1 VVLFNGEHPIE
12 KRRLRFASL
21 NLRPLVFWPS
31 FTVLLIAVI
40 LSLIDLEG
48 FLAVTGSL
56 NDFILEQF
64 GWLFSYGSF
73 YLVILTVT
81 VYLSP
86 LGSVIIGGEGSVP
99 LLSKP
104 RWFFITLCTTL
115 AVGILFW
122 TTSEPIYHLNAPPI
136 SKGIVPATPEAAAFS
151 LSAMFL
157 HWSFTPYAIYT
168 IPSLTFALAFY
179 NRQLPFSISS
189 SLRPVFG
196 SLVGGK
202 RADCVDT
209 LALSALVTG
218 MASSL
223 GTGAMSLVGGA
234 GEIFELGTTPLSLG
248 VAILL
253 IVATFVWSA
262 ASGLQRGIAKLS
274 AINAVL
280 LLLLGLFVLAAGPTL
295 YLLNFSVTGLLT
307 YAASFAEM
315 SVFTGSISGD
325 DWPLQWSVFYWAV
338 WFAWAPVSA
347 LFLGRLGRGYSVREY
362 IRINFLYPSIFAV
375 VWISIFSGTAIHM
388 DMTDPGVLNTALQE
402 RGPGKMLYAVFSAFP
417 LAYLTVPLLV
427 FIAFI
432 SFVTA
437 ADSNTDAIGRLCA
450 KGVTAESDEKTGL
463 GAKIIWG
470 SMIGLVSWIMVS
482 FAGVQG
488 IRMLSNLGGI
498 AAVTLVL
505 ASSLTLLKWLKNP
518 RLLDEPITAAA

>member
-1 VVLFNGEHPIE
+1 ML
-12 KRRLRFASL
+12 
-21 NLRPLVFWPS
+21 
-31 FTVLLIAVI
+31 AVAF
-40 LSLIDLEG
+40 SVIDLER
-48 FLAVTGSL
+48 FLQITRSL
-56 NDFILEQF
+56 NDSILDRF
-64 GWLFSYGSF
+64 AWLFSYGSF
-73 YLVILTVT
+73 YLVLLTVA

-86 LGSVIIGGEGSVP
+86 LGGLKIGGADATP

-122 TTSEPIYHLNAPPI
+122 TTSEPIYHLNEPPL
-136 SKGIVPATPEAAAFS
+136 SKGIVPGSDDAAAFS

-168 IPSLTFALAFY
+168 VPSLTFALAFY
-179 NRQLPFSISS
+179 NRNLPFSISS

-196 SLVGGK
+196 RWVDGK
-202 RADCVDT
+202 AADVIDT

-223 GTGAMSLVGGA
+223 GTGALSLIGGA
-234 GEIFELGTTPLSLG
+234 SEVLTVNTTPLSLG
-248 VAILL
+248 IAISM

-262 ASGLQRGIAKLS
+262 ASGLHKGIARLS
-274 AINAVL
+274 SINAML
-280 LLLLGLFVLAAGPTL
+280 LLMLGLFAAFMGPTL
-295 YLLNFSVTGLLT
+295 YLFSFGATGLTT
-307 YAASFAEM
+307 YVSTFLEM
-315 SVFTGSISGD
+315 SLFTGSITGD
-325 DWPLQWSVFYWAV
+325 DWPLQWSVFYWAI

-362 IRINFLYPSIFAV
+362 IRINFLYPSLFAI
-375 VWISIFSGTAIHM
+375 VWIIIFSGTAIYM
-388 DMTDPGVLNTALQE
+388 DMSEPGTLNSALQAL
-402 RGPGKMLYAVFSAFP
+402 GPGKMLYTVFSNFP
-417 LAYLTVPLLV
+417 ISAVTVPLLV

-450 KGVTAESDEKTGL
+450 KGVTAESGERTGL

-470 SMIGLVSWIMVS
+470 AMIGVVSWTMVS
-482 FAGVQG
+482 FAGVAG

-498 AAVTLVL
+498 AAVTIVL
-505 ASSLTLLKWLKNP
+505 ASSLTLLKWLLNP
-518 RLLDEPITAAA
+518 RLLE